1 MKVRTKL
8 IAILVILVGAIIGTG
23 ALSVVTI
30 SQSIQ
35 QSNLLQDKME
45 LQQNM
50 KQLEFLLAGLSNDER
65 GYLLTGDADYA
76 EGMQKKIKE
85 IQSTQTLVQQSSAST
100 PYTTDIQTIDSTFTK
115 ILDLNTKMLSLRT
128 TDLNAAEDV
137 HFGEERTLR
146 KQVLSP
152 AVDNVVSLLQT
163 EVQQL
168 KQAADEQAHQR
179 NFILLA
185 VIAVTSLVGIVLG
198 ILLLR
203 SILKPLH
210 LLNTQMNAIAEGE
223 ADLTRRIDIRQ
234 KDEFG
239 ALANSFNRF
248 VASLRDIVS
257 QIGASSEM
265 VAASAEQF
273 SASAGQSKATSGQ
286 VAESMQV
293 IADKAGYQTRQL
305 ERNTAAL
312 QTSLDKLSAISTN
325 TTSMADFSRN
335 MRDQAESGEQSIS
348 KVGQQMTS
356 IHHSV
361 LQTDQSVDTLAS
373 HAAQI
378 DTMTTLI
385 NQIATQTN
393 LLALNAAIE
402 AARAGEH
409 GSGFAVVADEVRKLA
424 EQSADA
430 ASQIKELVV
439 RIQTETQSAQ
449 SYIQM
454 VKEEVQTGTEL
465 TGTTVQQFRQ
475 IVTAAEQIS
484 DQTRQIADNAV
495 QMNRD
500 FTDSSLMLQEVNA
513 GTRDISGSTEEIA
526 AATEQQLASSEE
538 ILHSA
543 ASLTTLATELQTL
556 VHRFKVAE

>member
-65 GYLLTGDADYA
+65 GYLLTGDADYV

-128 TDLNAAEDV
+128 TDLNAAEGV

-185 VIAVTSLVGIVLG
+185 VIAVTSLAGIVLG

-325 TTSMADFSRN
+325 TTSMADFSRS

>member
-8 IAILVILVGAIIGTG
+8 IAILIILVGAIIGTG

-30 SQSIQ
+30 TQSIQ
-35 QSNLLQDKME
+35 QSNLLQSKME

-50 KQLEFLLAGLSNDER
+50 KQLEFVLAGLSNDER
-65 GYLLTGDADYA
+65 GYLLTGDNDYV
-76 EGMQKKIKE
+76 EGMQKKIKQ
-85 IQSTQTLVQQSSAST
+85 IQSTQTLVQQSSASA
-100 PYTTDIQTIDSTFTK
+100 PYTSDIQTIDSTFTK
-115 ILDLNTKMLSLRT
+115 ILDLNAKLLSLRP
-128 TDLNAAEDV
+128 TDLTAAESV
-137 HFGEERTLR
+137 HFGEERSLR
-146 KQVLSP
+146 KQVLGP

-168 KQAADEQAHQR
+168 KQASDQQAHQR

-185 VIAVTSLVGIVLG
+185 VIIIASLVGIILG

-210 LLNTQMNAIAEGE
+210 LLNSQMNAIAEGE

-239 ALANSFNRF
+239 TLAESFNRF

-293 IADKAGYQTRQL
+293 IADKAGHQTRQL

-312 QTSLDKLSAISTN
+312 QTSLDKLSAITVN
-325 TTSMADFSRN
+325 TTSMADFSRT

-348 KVGQQMTS
+348 KVGQQMNS
-356 IHHSV
+356 INHSV

-449 SYIQM
+449 SYIQL
-454 VKEEVQTGTEL
+454 VKEEVHTGTEL

-484 DQTRQIADNAV
+484 GQTRQIADNAV